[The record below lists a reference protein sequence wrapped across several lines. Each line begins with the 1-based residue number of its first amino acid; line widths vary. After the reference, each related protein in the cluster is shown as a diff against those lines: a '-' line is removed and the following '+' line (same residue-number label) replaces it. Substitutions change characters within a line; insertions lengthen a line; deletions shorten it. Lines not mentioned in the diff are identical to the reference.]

1 MSRKVPHRLFRLGV
15 ALQAVASALVGAGI
29 GIEISMHADVGYVLI
44 TLGSLV
50 FGIACKLMRI

>member
-1 MSRKVPHRLFRLGV
+1 MGKKVSHRLFRIGV

-29 GIEISMHADVGYVLI
+29 GIEVSMHADVGYVLI

-50 FGIACKLMRI
+50 FGIACKLMKI